1 MADKKK
7 KISELPLIKSLI
19 GLYTIGVDA
28 ANNSGK
34 VSLEW
39 LQNAYENVLTAITN
53 ANKATTIAN
62 TAADIANKAATNAD
76 SRMVQI
82 SEEAN
87 QIIEETNTAKN
98 AAITATANAKS
109 VSDHPGYIG
118 PDYYV
123 YTWDYVTGTYNKTDT
138 ILRPE
143 GFSIYRT
150 YSSIAAMNADL
161 NNVPEGKFVL
171 INTGSVED
179 EDTAKLYV
187 RGASSFEYLVDMSG
201 AIGFTGK
208 TPQITIGNVTV
219 GSSPSASLSPNG
231 TDEAGNPMFKLN
243 IVIVAGPQGLTP
255 VIESGKVTTGQPGT
269 VASAD
274 LVPNGQTEDGRD
286 KYLLNLTIPQGI
298 PGTGSGNVSVT
309 GTGLVTGKKYLFVPG
324 ANGSTVGTFVEYV
337 APTIPTKTSDL
348 ENDKD
353 FTTSNAVTELLLG
366 YVQKVAGKGLST
378 EDFTTELKNKL
389 SALSNYD
396 DTDIQAAV
404 TSLQTQLNTLLSGNA
419 STAIESFNEI
429 IAFLANV
436 EDTQTLAGIIAGIN
450 TAIADVQASIPTK
463 YSQLQNDNNTVQD
476 ANYVHTDNNYT
487 TTDKDKLSGIQA
499 GAQVNPGIA
508 TPSANGLMSAGDKTI
523 LDRQESYTT
532 ASTVA
537 SLNPAYR
544 YIYVTL
550 SSNASLSVSGTGT
563 SYNGRSIT
571 AYVYCSSARTIAIPT
586 TGSYVSMCGSSYTCP
601 AGKWVEFNLECIN
614 GIWHIAKLEQE

>member
-82 SEEAN
+82 SENVNLVIADTEEARDRA
-87 QIIEETNTAKN
+87 NTATGEAD
-98 AAITATANAKS
+98 AARVSLSES
-109 VSDHPGYIG
+109 VQQKLTEVD
-118 PDYYV
+118 
-123 YTWDYVTGTYNKTDT
+123 NKMLTVKD
-138 ILRPE
+138 
-143 GFSIYRT
+143 
-150 YSSIAAMNADL
+150 
-161 NNVPEGKFVL
+161 
-171 INTGSVED
+171 
-179 EDTAKLYV
+179 
-187 RGASSFEYLVDMSG
+187 
-201 AIGFTGK
+201 GK
-208 TPQITIGNVTV
+208 TPVLDVGNVQS
-219 GSSPSASLSPNG
+219 GEKASASVVPAGEDSG
-231 TDEAGNPMFKLN
+231 GNPKYN
-243 IVIVAGPQGLTP
+243 INLTLPKGDNGLPP
-255 VIESGKVTTGQPGT
+255 VIETGTITTGEPGT
-269 VASAD
+269 EASAT
-274 LVPNGQTEDGRD
+274 LVPDGQTEGGNP
-286 KYLLNLTIPQGI
+286 KYLLNLTIPRGSQGI
-298 PGTGSGNVSVT
+298 PGVGSGNVSASA
-309 GTGLVTGKKYLFVPG
+309 TGLVTGKKYLFVPG